1 MRLCVLLGGNLRRE
15 RERERGRERGRKR
28 KKIIGGLLLTLNSKV
43 IINQYSK
50 ILILLEGN
58 THVHVQHTMNTYMY
72 MYLLYMYTISDAIV
86 KPLIKW
92 RKQVKQLQTWYTK
105 PLLLM

>member
-1 MRLCVLLGGNLRRE
+1 
-15 RERERGRERGRKR
+15 
-28 KKIIGGLLLTLNSKV
+28 
-43 IINQYSK
+43 
-50 ILILLEGN
+50 
-58 THVHVQHTMNTYMY
+58 MNTYMY